1 MRRGSNHARPRAGT
15 ANGLTL
21 ATRASLPC
29 HPPPACPAAPRRGP
43 GRTVSTFIYGIDFGT
58 SNSSVTIWDVEG
70 RRLVRDPRIAGV
82 ESSFMYFPYSL
93 RREPPLIGDAAKL
106 RYVED
111 RMRGRF
117 FQAIKTILPNR
128 TFTETIVNNQSF
140 SLEDLIAFFLRHL
153 KRKADAVT
161 GQDVRRVVM
170 GRPAV
175 FSVEPEE
182 DQLAEER
189 LLRAAKLAGFEE
201 IHFQYEPI
209 AAAFAYEARVE
220 RPECVLVGDFGGG
233 TTDFTVVKLDPARQG
248 RTDRLDDILAT
259 GGLPVAG
266 NKYDSATMWHKVA
279 PHFGRN
285 ATYESWGKRLPV
297 PDSLHRQ
304 ICQWDQIVFLRN
316 PKTLDLLWRLE
327 NSSDDPP
334 AFDRFRA
341 LITENQGFALFQVIE
356 AAKIRLTREDVA
368 PLRFTHPRIPI
379 EDQLTLA
386 EFNRNSADLTA
397 GIMEYFDPFLRRAG
411 ITPAGVDTV
420 FLTGGTSL
428 IRSLRQEFI
437 TRFGAG
443 RIRDGGEFTSV
454 GDGLA
459 LSAPLFFPD
468 LHPSR

>member
-1 MRRGSNHARPRAGT
+1 
-15 ANGLTL
+15 
-21 ATRASLPC
+21 
-29 HPPPACPAAPRRGP
+29 
-43 GRTVSTFIYGIDFGT
+43 VSTFIYGIDFGT
-58 SNSSVTIWDVEG
+58 SNSSVTIWNVEQ
-70 RRLVRDPRIAGV
+70 RALVRDPRISGV
-82 ESSFMYFPYSL
+82 ESSFMYFPYTL
-93 RREPPLIGDAAKL
+93 RRDPPLIGDAAKV

-128 TFTETIVNNQSF
+128 TFTETIVNNQPF
-140 SLEDLIAFFLRHL
+140 TLDDLIAFFLRHL
-153 KRKADAVT
+153 KAKADAVT
-161 GQDVRRVVM
+161 GVDVKRVVM

-175 FSVEPEE
+175 FSVDPEE
-182 DQLAEER
+182 DELAQAR
-189 LLRAAKLAGFEE
+189 LLNAARMAGFEE

-209 AAAFAYEARVE
+209 AAAFAYEARVT

-248 RTDRLDDILAT
+248 RTKRFQDILAT

-266 NKYDSATMWHKVA
+266 NKYDSATMWHKVSL
-279 PHFGRN
+279 HFGRT
-285 ATYESWGKRLPV
+285 ATYESWGKRLLV

-327 NSSDDPP
+327 KSSDDPP
-334 AFDRFRA
+334 AFERFRA
-341 LITENQGFALFQVIE
+341 LINENQGFALFQVIE

-379 EDQLTLA
+379 DDRLTLG
-386 EFNRNSADLTA
+386 EFDQNSADLTA
-397 GIMEYFDPFLRRAG
+397 EIMRYFDAYLEKAG
-411 ITPAGVDTV
+411 IAPAAIDTV

-437 TRFGAG
+437 TRFGAD

-459 LSAPLFFPD
+459 LSAPLFFPE
-468 LHPSR
+468 LHAAC